1 MGASVLQEGVETLV
15 TADRAPEKGL
25 ILGMR
30 RSIILPKKLL
40 SMGTEPHLKKSNDF
54 ISNK

>member
-25 ILGMR
+25 ILGIR

-40 SMGTEPHLKKSNDF
+40 RTRTEPHLEN
-54 ISNK
+54 